1 MALKMVIFSPS
12 FCSQTSLIE
21 KNKGES
27 TQWMWIF
34 DYWLFP
40 YHQTACETFCVG
52 DDSSISEATSSLSKT
67 DFTWS
72 PGKFRL
78 TPADKEPKIT
88 EGTHMTNNKHM
99 IVLLSLY
106 KKWSSSVFPILSDIS
121 VMNGSFFLQIIA
133 LSKVHNK
140 TVLPCKLIERTQ
152 LQSQN
157 SR

>member
-1 MALKMVIFSPS
+1 
-12 FCSQTSLIE
+12 
-21 KNKGES
+21 
-27 TQWMWIF
+27 MWIF
-34 DYWLFP
+34 DIWLFL

-99 IVLLSLY
+99 IVLLSLLKY
-106 KKWSSSVFPILSDIS
+106 LSSSIWPILLDIS
-121 VMNGSFFLQIIA
+121 EMFGSFVLNSFVQSTQQNCAA
-133 LSKVHNK
+133 L
-140 TVLPCKLIERTQ
+140 
-152 LQSQN
+152 
-157 SR
+157 